1 MRRIH
6 AGRIIALVAL
16 VALSAMAVQTLYKP
30 YREKLTHGIV
40 DWDQGWIR
48 ADASV
53 PLKTG
58 VPAAQ
63 ARVQAR
69 RVAVMKAQAEALRI
83 AMRLPVD
90 SESRLESYEALRIHV
105 RGIVAGG
112 EVVSEGVQNGAYAL
126 SLRVPINGVKGIAAE
141 VAKVTLP
148 PPEREAAPP
157 HNVEVPSKQGT
168 TREEHASSAPG
179 TGKEPVQE
187 PGVTSLAAFSSVTVD
202 ASQTGVKPALHAR
215 IIDPDGREIYG
226 VKTVKP
232 LVTRERT
239 LARYVTKGDSSGS
252 PDNVSWLNPGRLGA
266 IPLALISPPQF
277 LLAQRTP
284 SRRPRG
290 SEESLTVR
298 AENAAGKLKAD
309 IVVTRETAEKLRKLN
324 EKTGALTEGRVVVI
338 VRADVGGVESR
349 KDFRCPSRS
358 SFLARR

>member
-16 VALSAMAVQTLYKP
+16 VALSVMAVQTLYKP
-30 YREKLTHGIV
+30 YREKLPHGTV

-53 PLKTG
+53 PIKTG

-112 EVVSEGVQNGAYAL
+112 EVVSEGLHNGAYEL
-126 SLRVPINGVKGIAAE
+126 SLKVPINGVKGIAAA

-148 PPEREAAPP
+148 PPDRKTAPP
-157 HNVEVPSKQGT
+157 NRVEAPSDQGGGAKKPAST
-168 TREEHASSAPG
+168 TREAG
-179 TGKEPVQE
+179 TEPVPK
-187 PGVTSLAAFSSVTVD
+187 PGVASLAAFSSVTVD
-202 ASQTGVKPALHAR
+202 ASETGVKPALQAR
-215 IIDPDGREIYG
+215 IIDPDGREVYG

-232 LVTRERT
+232 LVSRERT
-239 LARYVTKGDSSGS
+239 LARYVTKDASTPS
-252 PDNVSWLNPGRLGA
+252 PDNASWLSPERLGA
-266 IPLALISPPQF
+266 LPLALISPPQF
-277 LLAQRTP
+277 LLAQRAP

-290 SEESLTVR
+290 SEESLNVR
-298 AENAAGKLKAD
+298 AEGAAGKLKAD

-324 EKTGALTEGRVVVI
+324 EETGALTEGRVVVI

-349 KDFRCPSRS
+349 KDLHRPSRP